1 MSQREQ
7 TLPNSNLV
15 GLLFWSYWKAAVTSK
30 SAINITVWDGSKINT
45 CEILQEQGL
54 PDGYSSC
61 SFRAHS
67 VQVSFFLAKLLKK
80 IRHKVLRY
88 KVKDALDTLRLFCEA
103 SGRCNYNCRSVMFIY
118 QMPMNFIADQ
128 LIAATTALMYA
139 IAVDCILEEIIHL
152 SGNSNDWCVARAPN
166 CCGHCR

>member
-1 MSQREQ
+1 MSHREQ

-15 GLLFWSYWKAAVTSK
+15 GLLLWSYWKAVVTSK
-30 SAINITVWDGSKINT
+30 SARNITIWHGSKINT
-45 CEILQEQGL
+45 CEILQGQGL

-61 SFRAHS
+61 SLRAHS
-67 VQVSFFLAKLLKK
+67 VQASLFLAKLIKK
-80 IRHKVLRY
+80 IRNKVLCY
-88 KVKDALDTLRLFCEA
+88 KVKDSLDTLRIFCEA
-103 SGRCNYNCRSVMFIY
+103 SGRCNHNCRSAMFVY
-118 QMPMNFIADQ
+118 QMPTNFTADQ

>member
-1 MSQREQ
+1 MYV
-7 TLPNSNLV
+7 NLV
-15 GLLFWSYWKAAVTSK
+15 GLLLWSYRKAAVTSK

-67 VQVSFFLAKLLKK
+67 VQASLFLPKLIKK

-88 KVKDALDTLRLFCEA
+88 KVKDALDTIRIFCEV
-103 SGRCNYNCRSVMFIY
+103 SGRCNYNCRSMFVY
-118 QMPMNFIADQ
+118 QMPTNFHRWP
-128 LIAATTALMYA
+128 
-139 IAVDCILEEIIHL
+139 VDRYNDGSYVLDRCGLYPWETIHL
-152 SGNSNDWCVARAPN
+152 SGNPNDWCVASAPN